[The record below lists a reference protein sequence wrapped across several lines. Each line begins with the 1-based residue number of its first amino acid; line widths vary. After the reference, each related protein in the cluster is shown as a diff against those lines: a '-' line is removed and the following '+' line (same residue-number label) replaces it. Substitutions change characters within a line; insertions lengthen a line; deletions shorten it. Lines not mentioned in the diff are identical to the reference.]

1 MKQLNSF
8 EKCIYKEMLK
18 KTNQYIVEIIKQ
30 DNFDNEL
37 VLERIANV
45 MIVRLRKFLREMED
59 KEIYAVTK
67 QMPALRK
74 MKAQQRHKLVSA
86 VLDFVKL

>member
-18 KTNQYIVEIIKQ
+18 KTNQYIVEIIKP

-37 VLERIANV
+37 VLERIGNV
-45 MIVRLRKFLREMED
+45 ITVRLRKFLRQMED
-59 KEIYAVTK
+59 KEIYEMTK
-67 QMPALRK
+67 GIPALRK
-74 MKAQQRHKLVSA
+74 MKAQQRRRLVSA
-86 VLDFVKL
+86 VLNFLE

>member
-67 QMPALRK
+67 QMLALRK

>member
-30 DNFDNEL
+30 DNFDNDL
-37 VLERIANV
+37 VLERIAN
-45 MIVRLRKFLREMED
+45 IITVRLRKFLRQMED
-59 KEIYAVTK
+59 KEIYEMTR
-67 QMPALRK
+67 QIPALRK
-74 MKAQQRHKLVSA
+74 MKAQQRHRLVSA
-86 VLDFVKL
+86 VLNFLE

>member
-8 EKCIYKEMLK
+8 EKCIYKEMIK

-30 DNFDNEL
+30 ENFDDEL

-45 MIVRLRKFLREMED
+45 ITVRLRKFVGEMEE
-59 KEIYAVTK
+59 KEIYEVTK
-67 QMPALRK
+67 QIPALKK
-74 MKAQQRHKLVSA
+74 MKAQQRRRLVSA
-86 VLDFVKL
+86 VLNFLE